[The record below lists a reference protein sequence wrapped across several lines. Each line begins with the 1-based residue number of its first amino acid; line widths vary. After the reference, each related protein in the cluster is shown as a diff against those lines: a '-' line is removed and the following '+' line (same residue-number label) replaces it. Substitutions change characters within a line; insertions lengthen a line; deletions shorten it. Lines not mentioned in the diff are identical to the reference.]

1 MKRKIRIA
9 TLMLI
14 CILMM
19 LATGCGVKEN
29 EVFSVEDMAGKKI
42 GVQLGTTGD
51 SLITMEYGDDEAGT
65 SIERYKKGTDA
76 IQSLKQG
83 KVDCV
88 VIDEEPAQT
97 FLEKNEDLKCLDI
110 EYANEEYAIAVS
122 KDNTELRDKI
132 NGALL
137 DLQEEGTLDRI
148 MANYTGDET
157 KGTYPYESPADV
169 DRSNGKLVMATNAA
183 FEPYEYY
190 KGGEVVGIDVDMAQA
205 IADKLGMELEII
217 DIDFDAIINAVQ
229 SGKADIGVAGMT
241 VTEERL
247 QSIDF
252 TNTYAKAKQL
262 VIVRSDKSTGGNFL
276 EQFVN
281 ECKLNFIDEN
291 RYEYILKGL
300 GNTIIISLLA
310 VVVGTVIGFI
320 VAIIRSNHDRTGHMK
335 FANAL
340 CKIYLT
346 VIRGTPTMLQLLI
359 IYYVIFASVN
369 VPKIVVAFVAFGL
382 NSGAYVAE
390 IVRSGIMAVDQG
402 QFEAGR
408 SLGLNYSQTM
418 RHIVMPQAFKNV
430 LPALGNEFIV
440 LLKETSISG
449 YIGLTDLTHGG
460 NIIRGITYSAMM
472 PLLAV
477 AIIYLILVMGLSY
490 CVGRLERRLRA
501 NER

>member
-19 LATGCGVKEN
+19 LATSCGVKEN

-51 SLITMEYGDDEAGT
+51 SLITMEYGDDAAGT

-137 DLQEEGTLDRI
+137 ELQEEGTLDRI

-157 KGTYPYESPADV
+157 KGMYPYESPADV

-262 VIVRSDKSTGGNFL
+262 
-276 EQFVN
+276 N
-281 ECKLNFIDEN
+281 E
-291 RYEYILKGL
+291 
-300 GNTIIISLLA
+300 
-310 VVVGTVIGFI
+310 
-320 VAIIRSNHDRTGHMK
+320 
-335 FANAL
+335 
-340 CKIYLT
+340 
-346 VIRGTPTMLQLLI
+346 
-359 IYYVIFASVN
+359 
-369 VPKIVVAFVAFGL
+369 
-382 NSGAYVAE
+382 
-390 IVRSGIMAVDQG
+390 
-402 QFEAGR
+402 
-408 SLGLNYSQTM
+408 
-418 RHIVMPQAFKNV
+418 
-430 LPALGNEFIV
+430 
-440 LLKETSISG
+440 
-449 YIGLTDLTHGG
+449 
-460 NIIRGITYSAMM
+460 
-472 PLLAV
+472 
-477 AIIYLILVMGLSY
+477 
-490 CVGRLERRLRA
+490 
-501 NER
+501 